1 MNQLCNSY
9 QIVNDTMTWIVAIY
23 VRLSREDEK
32 DDKYKGQS
40 ESIENQIKFLKSIVN
55 KMGWILFDV
64 YIDDGYTGTNFN
76 RPAFQRMIADV
87 EKKNINLIITK
98 DLSRLGRDY
107 IETGRYLEK
116 YFPKKRVR
124 YIAVNDNIDT
134 FDNSNVNNDMTP
146 FKSVFN
152 DMYAKDISKKV
163 RTSITTK
170 AIEGECIKAFLP
182 YGYKKDANNKN
193 EILIDENVA
202 DNVKIIFNLYRNGY
216 GKTEIARYL
225 NNLSIKTPLQYKQ
238 ENTNYYN
245 PNIKSTY
252 MWNSTVINKI
262 LRDRIYKGDLVQL
275 KYRKINY
282 KVQKM
287 EKVPVDR
294 HIVIENNHPAIIDRK
309 IFDEVQ
315 EMLDKKSNE
324 WNYSARKKH
333 LLAGLVFCKCGSR
346 VSYNK
351 NHGKY
356 FRCICSSYKQFGKQ
370 YCANVHLRE
379 DELIKR
385 VTESLHKNIV
395 KYLDIKDLKYNE
407 PNKNIDNKKE
417 IFKLSNK
424 KEEINRL
431 ISNLYED
438 KIAGVISQ
446 DTFGVL
452 IKKYEKMK
460 GELDKQI
467 NELKRVNEETTNL
480 SNYNREEFE
489 NIMKEILS
497 FETINED
504 NRSLVF
510 KLIDKIIIDD
520 KTVNI
525 KYKFNN
531 MALKA

>member
-225 NNLSIKTPLQYKQ
+225 NNLSIKTPLQYKK

-275 KYRKINY
+275 K
-282 KVQKM
+282 
-287 EKVPVDR
+287 
-294 HIVIENNHPAIIDRK
+294 
-309 IFDEVQ
+309 
-315 EMLDKKSNE
+315 
-324 WNYSARKKH
+324 
-333 LLAGLVFCKCGSR
+333 
-346 VSYNK
+346 
-351 NHGKY
+351 
-356 FRCICSSYKQFGKQ
+356 
-370 YCANVHLRE
+370 
-379 DELIKR
+379 
-385 VTESLHKNIV
+385 
-395 KYLDIKDLKYNE
+395 
-407 PNKNIDNKKE
+407 
-417 IFKLSNK
+417 
-424 KEEINRL
+424 
-431 ISNLYED
+431 
-438 KIAGVISQ
+438 
-446 DTFGVL
+446 
-452 IKKYEKMK
+452 
-460 GELDKQI
+460 
-467 NELKRVNEETTNL
+467 
-480 SNYNREEFE
+480 
-489 NIMKEILS
+489 
-497 FETINED
+497 
-504 NRSLVF
+504 
-510 KLIDKIIIDD
+510 
-520 KTVNI
+520 
-525 KYKFNN
+525 
-531 MALKA
+531 